1 MTKWITV
8 EDRLLELIAQVIW
21 YNEHGDVIIGK
32 CTELGWKF
40 SYYSGV
46 PTHGKPILKS
56 SDEKEVEDKQ

>member
-46 PTHGKPILKS
+46 PTHWHLLHELPEGEN
-56 SDEKEVEDKQ
+56 DG

>member
-32 CTELGWKF
+32 YTELGWKF

-46 PTHGKPILKS
+46 PTHGKPIPES
-56 SDEKEVEDKQ
+56 PDEKEEEDEQ

>member
-8 EDRLLELIAQVIW
+8 EDRLPELMVKAIW

-32 CTELGWKF
+32 YTELGWKF

-46 PTHGKPILKS
+46 PTHGQPRPEPP
-56 SDEKEVEDKQ
+56 DEEDAEDKQ

>member
-46 PTHGKPILKS
+46 PTHGKPIPEPP
-56 SDEKEVEDKQ
+56 DEEEAEYRQ

>member
-8 EDRLLELIAQVIW
+8 EDKLPELMVKAIW

-32 CTELGWKF
+32 YTELGWTF

-46 PTHGKPILKS
+46 PTHGKPIPEPP
-56 SDEKEVEDKQ
+56 DEEEAEDRQ

>member
-8 EDRLLELIAQVIW
+8 EDKLSELMVKAIW

-32 CTELGWKF
+32 YTELGWKF

-46 PTHGKPILKS
+46 PTHGKPIPES
-56 SDEKEVEDKQ
+56 PDEKEVEDKQ

>member
-8 EDRLLELIAQVIW
+8 EDKLPELMVKAIW
-21 YNEHGDVIIGK
+21 YNEHGDTIVGI

-46 PTHGKPILKS
+46 PTHGKPIPELP
-56 SDEKEVEDKQ
+56 DKEEAEDKQ